1 VLLGL
6 AAPFHPKARA
16 WVKGRKDIFK
26 RLERIQGNAPL
37 VWMHCASLGEF
48 EQGRPVLESIRKQ
61 YPNYKILLTFFSPSG
76 FEHQKN
82 YSGADFVEYLPMD
95 GPRTAK
101 RFIECVDPKLV
112 IFVKYEFWFYF
123 LKKLHY
129 RNIPLLLISA
139 YFRPEMSFFRWY
151 GKLPRKML
159 SRFDHIFVQDDQSQR
174 LLHDVDISSN
184 VEVAGDTRFD
194 RVVEIAASN
203 NKIEGSELFP
213 PNSRSIIVGSSWPAD
228 EQLWASVRP
237 WTHSTGIRL
246 IVVPHELSSA
256 HIDSLFKLFP
266 GAQKYSE
273 ILQDNRFESDVLI
286 VDRIGLLAKLYRFGW
301 VNFVGGGFN
310 AGGVHNVLE
319 AAVFGRPVITGP
331 RIEKYREA
339 LELSAANGS
348 ISLPIDNA
356 AEALQKL
363 LAEWDQDESLAID
376 MGRNAGE
383 YVRKRT
389 GAVQRIL
396 AYIQENRLLT
406 N

>member
-1 VLLGL
+1 
-6 AAPFHPKARA
+6 
-16 WVKGRKDIFK
+16 
-26 RLERIQGNAPL
+26 L
-37 VWMHCASLGEF
+37 V
-48 EQGRPVLESIRKQ
+48 
-61 YPNYKILLTFFSPSG
+61 
-76 FEHQKN
+76 
-82 YSGADFVEYLPMD
+82 
-95 GPRTAK
+95 
-101 RFIECVDPKLV
+101 
-112 IFVKYEFWFYF
+112 
-123 LKKLHY
+123 
-129 RNIPLLLISA
+129 
-139 YFRPEMSFFRWY
+139 
-151 GKLPRKML
+151 
-159 SRFDHIFVQDDQSQR
+159 
-174 LLHDVDISSN
+174 
-184 VEVAGDTRFD
+184 
-194 RVVEIAASN
+194 
-203 NKIEGSELFP
+203 
-213 PNSRSIIVGSSWPAD
+213 
-228 EQLWASVRP
+228 
-237 WTHSTGIRL
+237 
-246 IVVPHELSSA
+246 VVPHELSSA